1 MGCERSSFF
10 TYKPYKFIF
19 KPKMPSR
26 QEFRY
31 SLLMRD
37 KPLVLESESF
47 CIDDAFS
54 MVIHFDKNPRKIQ
67 IISVDGKPIE
77 REPSAI
83 ARSEK
88 CKYTGFRTLSSI
100 ECNGKTYVPPTRVSY
115 LWPPLCNK
123 DRIREEFDDTVL
135 LHMTKESVLVQPLDV
150 MPFMDHF
157 GAFMHEYLMV
167 DSSASGAKDPPRRV
181 ILYESDG
188 KFTAFWDT
196 KQKTMNIVNAHT
208 TFRKIRPIEE

>member
-1 MGCERSSFF
+1 
-10 TYKPYKFIF
+10 
-19 KPKMPSR
+19 
-26 QEFRY
+26 
-31 SLLMRD
+31 
-37 KPLVLESESF
+37 
-47 CIDDAFS
+47 
-54 MVIHFDKNPRKIQ
+54 MVINYDKNARKIQ

-100 ECNGKTYVPPTRVSY
+100 ECNSKTYVPPTRVSY

-123 DRIREEFDDTVL
+123 DRIREEFDDAVL
-135 LHMTKESVLVQPLDV
+135 LHMTKESALVRPLDI

-167 DSSASGAKDPPRRV
+167 DSSASGAKENPRRV

-188 KFTAFWDT
+188 KFTALWDT

-208 TFRKIRPIEE
+208 TFHKIRPDSSNKLRQNNINLSN